1 MKQFDVF
8 VQNKFYKTMSAVNVG
23 KILPLV
29 ANDIKEGL
37 VPGFDNSKNQDIKI
51 VPKNW
56 NN

>member
-51 VPKNW
+51 VPKN
-56 NN
+56 